1 MLNAIGLLVEIFVIM
16 TPRRFEIAR
25 HFHCTIVAR
34 TQTHQFSC
42 KLRERPALLLQELGK
57 ASIVSLVKE
66 IVVVFAIAGSLAMVG
81 CSLLGSGEEV
91 RDEPRRSIYRAANEN
106 PVDNPDVTP
115 VQEKVPGESR

>member
-1 MLNAIGLLVEIFVIM
+1 M

-25 HFHCTIVAR
+25 HFHR
-34 TQTHQFSC
+34 TMSQGTQRNSFAQAP
-42 KLRERPALLLQELGK
+42 LEAVLLLQDWRK
-57 ASIVSLVKE
+57 ASIVSSVKE
-66 IVVVFAIAGSLAMVG
+66 IVVVFTIAGSFATAG

-115 VQEKVPGESR
+115 VHEKVPGESR